1 MAPGAP
7 IDNVGNVLQGGQVVD
22 ARFSG
27 NGGLQSTRDNMARG
41 EDTLM
46 NTQIG
51 DLDTSNSIIQSLR
64 KLENGIIVKA
74 QHVINQCKRGSGLL
88 KVGVQCG
95 SN

>member
-1 MAPGAP
+1 MIMLGMFFKVAK
-7 IDNVGNVLQGGQVVD
+7 VVD

-41 EDTLM
+41 EDILK

-51 DLDTSNSIIQSLR
+51 DLDTSNSIIQSPK

-74 QHVINQCKRGSGLL
+74 QHVINECKGGSGLL